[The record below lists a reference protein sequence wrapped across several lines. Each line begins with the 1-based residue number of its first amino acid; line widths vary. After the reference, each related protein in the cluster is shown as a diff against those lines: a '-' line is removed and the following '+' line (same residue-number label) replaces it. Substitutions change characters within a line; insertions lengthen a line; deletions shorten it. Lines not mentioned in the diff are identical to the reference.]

1 MVENEKYIVEGMT
14 CASCSSHV
22 DKAVRKVNGV
32 KDVTVNLLTN
42 SMIVTYD
49 SPANNMLIEKA
60 VSDSGYKVYLEKATA
75 KKEVDDVQDNETKK
89 LLKILV
95 SSFVLLVPLFY
106 ISMGSMMNWNIG
118 ILADHPF
125 LLAMIELVISSII
138 ILLNKRFFIS
148 GFKALLHKAPNMD
161 TLVALGTGVSYLY
174 SILMMF
180 MMAYYVHMNQT
191 MEEYHQLMHYS
202 MNLAFETSGMVPTLI
217 TIGKTLESFSKGK
230 TTSAIK
236 ELLDLAPK
244 KACVI
249 KDGKEEIVDVE
260 QVKEN
265 DVLLVKPGESFP
277 VDGEIIEGVSSI
289 NESALTGESMPI
301 DKSVGDKVQAATI
314 NINGVLKIKATK
326 VGSDTTIQHIVE
338 MVKNAS
344 STKTKISRIADKVSG
359 VFVPIIML
367 IALLVFVFWLVL
379 GSDFVKVN
387 VSNDTTLTY
396 ALSKGVSIL
405 VIACPCALGLATPV
419 AIMVGSGKGARN
431 GILFKTASALEETGK
446 VDFVVLDKTGTI
458 TKGEPEVRE
467 ISTNNRDFLL
477 KVAYGLEINS
487 EHPLSRAIVSKCQEL
502 NVEEIQM
509 KDVKAIPG
517 KGIEGSFEGV
527 IYYAGNSTLMN
538 ELSLLN
544 SFWNDVFINYANEG
558 MTPLFFAS
566 EKTILGVIA
575 VSDVIKEDSI
585 KAIDELKKMGII
597 PVMLTGD
604 NKRTSNAIAKEI
616 DLQYFVSDVLPEGK
630 QEVIKKLQKYGKVMM
645 VGDGINDSIALT
657 QADIGIAIGAGS
669 DIAIDSAD
677 VVLMKS
683 TLKDAVAAIR
693 LSRHTLTNIK
703 ENLFWAFFYNIIM
716 IPIAAGVFSATNIEW
731 LVKMKP
737 WYGAL
742 MMAFSSVTVCLNALR
757 INLFDIYNI
766 KKDKRHKKV
775 DFSKDLF
782 IDFNNAVNEESENTY
797 IVKIEGMMCSN
808 CEKHVKEALESIK
821 NIKVIE
827 VSHLRKQ
834 AIIEATDI
842 DENKIREVVK
852 NIGYEVV
859 EISHKNKL
867 KERKMTK
874 TLKIEGMMCKH
885 CVMHVKEALSKV
897 DGVKDVNVSLENK
910 NAVVELDKDVD
921 DSVFKEV
928 IKKAGYEMK

>member
-1 MVENEKYIVEGMT
+1 MVENEKYVVTGMT

-49 SPANNMLIEKA
+49 NPATSSLIEKA
-60 VSDSGYKVYLEKATA
+60 VSDSGYEAHLEKGDN
-75 KKEVDDVQDNETKK
+75 KKENTEDIQDDETKK
-89 LLKILV
+89 LLKILIG
-95 SSFVLLVPLFY
+95 SFIILAPLFY

-118 ILADHPF
+118 ILQDHPF
-125 LLAMIELVISSII
+125 LLAMIELVLSSII
-138 ILLNKRFFIS
+138 IVLNKRFFIS
-148 GFKALLHKAPNMD
+148 GFKALIRKAPNMD

-180 MMAYYVHMNQT
+180 MMSYYVHMNQS

-217 TIGKTLESFSKGK
+217 TIGKTLESYSKGK

-236 ELLDLAPK
+236 SLLDLAPK
-244 KACVI
+244 KACI
-249 KDGKEEIVDVE
+249 LKGDKEEIVDVE
-260 QVKEN
+260 EVKEN
-265 DVLLVKPGESFP
+265 DLLLVKPGESFP
-277 VDGEIIEGVSSI
+277 VDGEIIEGISTV
-289 NESALTGESMPI
+289 NESSLTGESMPI
-301 DKSVGDKVQAATI
+301 DKSVGDKVQTATI
-314 NINGVLKIKATK
+314 NINGVLKIKATR
-326 VGSDTTIQHIVE
+326 VGNDTTLQHIVE

-359 VFVPIIML
+359 VFVPIIMVL
-367 IALLVFVFWLVL
+367 ALVVFAFWLAL
-379 GSDFVKVN
+379 GSDFVHAN
-387 VSNDTTLTY
+387 VSNETTLTY
-396 ALSKGVSIL
+396 ALSKGISIL

-458 TKGEPEVRE
+458 TKGQPEVRD
-467 ISTNNRDFLL
+467 IVSDNRDLLL
-477 KVAYGLEINS
+477 KVAFGLEKNS
-487 EHPLSRAIVSKCQEL
+487 EHPLSRAIVSKCKEL
-502 NVEEIQM
+502 NIEEFQM
-509 KDVKAIPG
+509 LEVMALPG
-517 KGIEGSFEGV
+517 KGVKGRYENTT
-527 IYYAGNSTLMN
+527 YYAGNSVLMK
-538 ELSLLN
+538 ELNLLN
-544 SFWNDVFINYANEG
+544 SKWNDISITYADKG
-558 MTPLFFAS
+558 MTPLFFSS
-566 EKTILGVIA
+566 ENEILGIIL

-585 KAIDELKKMGII
+585 KAIDELKKMGVT

-604 NKRTSNAIAKEI
+604 NNRTAKAIAKEI
-616 DLQYFVSDVLPEGK
+616 NIEYYVSDVLPEGK
-630 QEVIKKLQKYGKVMM
+630 QEVIKKLQQYGKVMM

-657 QADIGIAIGAGS
+657 QADIGTAIGAGS
-669 DIAIDSAD
+669 DIAIDSAN

-683 TLKDAVAAIR
+683 TLLDAVAAIR

-716 IPIAAGVFSATNIEW
+716 IPIAAGVFSTTNIEW

-742 MMAFSSVTVCLNALR
+742 AMAFSSVSVCLNALR

-766 KKDKRHKKV
+766 NRDKKHKKIEFPKEV
-775 DFSKDLF
+775 FES
-782 IDFNNAVNEESENTY
+782 FNSIKADSSDEFL
-797 IVKIEGMMCSN
+797 IKIEGMMCSN
-808 CEKHVKEALESIK
+808 CERHVKEALE
-821 NIKVIE
+821 NIKGIKVE
-827 VSHLRKQ
+827 KFSYK
-834 AIIEATDI
+834 D
-842 DENKIREVVK
+842 EVVIIK
-852 NIGYEVV
+852 ADKINEDEIKEVISKTGYEV
-859 EISHKNKL
+859 IDIGHKM
-867 KERKMTK
+867 KEENNMTK

-885 CVMHVKEALSKV
+885 CVMHVEEALKKV
-897 DGVKDVNVSLENK
+897 DGVKNVTVSLENK
-910 NAVVELDKDVD
+910 NAVVELEKDVD

>member
-1 MVENEKYIVEGMT
+1 MVENEKYVVTGMT

-49 SPANNMLIEKA
+49 NPATSSMIEKA
-60 VSDSGYKVYLEKATA
+60 VSESGYEAHLEKGDD
-75 KKEVDDVQDNETKK
+75 KKENTEDIQDDETKK
-89 LLKILV
+89 LLKILI
-95 SSFVLLVPLFY
+95 SSVIILVPLFY

-118 ILADHPF
+118 ILQDHPF
-125 LLAMIELVISSII
+125 LLAMIELVLSSII
-138 ILLNKRFFIS
+138 IVLNKRFFIS
-148 GFKALLHKAPNMD
+148 GVKALIHKAPNMD

-180 MMAYYVHMNQT
+180 MMSYYVHMNQS

-217 TIGKTLESFSKGK
+217 TIGKTLESYSKGK

-236 ELLDLAPK
+236 SLLDLAPK

-249 KDGKEEIVDVE
+249 KGDKEEIVDVE
-260 QVKEN
+260 EVKEN
-265 DVLLVKPGESFP
+265 DLLIVKPGESFP
-277 VDGEIIEGVSSI
+277 VDGEIIEGISTV
-289 NESALTGESMPI
+289 NESSLTGESMPI
-301 DKSVGDKVQAATI
+301 DKSAGDKVQAATI
-314 NINGVLKIKATK
+314 NINGVLKIKATR
-326 VGSDTTIQHIVE
+326 VGNDTTLQHIVE

-359 VFVPIIML
+359 VFVPIIMGLAL
-367 IALLVFVFWLVL
+367 IVFVFWLAL
-379 GSDFVKVN
+379 GADFVHAN
-387 VSNDTTLTY
+387 VSNETTLTY
-396 ALSKGVSIL
+396 ALSKGISIL

-458 TKGEPEVRE
+458 TKGQPEVRD
-467 ISTNNRDFLL
+467 IVSDNRDLLL
-477 KVAYGLEINS
+477 KVAYGLERNS
-487 EHPLSRAIVSKCQEL
+487 EHPLSRAIVSKCKEL
-502 NVEEIQM
+502 NIEKIQM
-509 KDVKAIPG
+509 LDVMALPG
-517 KGIEGSFEGV
+517 KGVKGQHENT
-527 IYYAGNSTLMN
+527 IYYAGNSTLMK
-538 ELSLLN
+538 ELNLLN
-544 SFWNDVFINYANEG
+544 SKWNDISITYADKG
-558 MTPLFFAS
+558 MTPLFFSS
-566 EKTILGVIA
+566 ENEILGIIL

-585 KAIDELKKMGII
+585 KAIDELKKMGVI

-604 NKRTSNAIAKEI
+604 NNRTAKAIAKEI
-616 DLQYFVSDVLPEGK
+616 NIEYYVSDVLPEGK
-630 QEVIKKLQKYGKVMM
+630 QEVIKKLQQYGKVMM

-657 QADIGIAIGAGS
+657 QADIGTAIGAGS
-669 DIAIDSAD
+669 DIAIDSAN

-683 TLKDAVAAIR
+683 TLLDAVAAIR

-703 ENLFWAFFYNIIM
+703 ENLFWAFFYNIVM
-716 IPIAAGVFSATNIEW
+716 IPIAAGVFSTTNIEW

-742 MMAFSSVTVCLNALR
+742 AMAFSSVSVCLNALR

-766 KKDKRHKKV
+766 NRDKKHKKIE
-775 DFSKDLF
+775 FSKDVF
-782 IDFNNAVNEESENTY
+782 DSFNSTQADSSDEFL
-797 IVKIEGMMCSN
+797 IKIEGMMCSN
-808 CEKHVKEALESIK
+808 CERHVKDALE
-821 NIKVIE
+821 NIKGIKVEKI
-827 VSHLRKQ
+827 SYKDKA
-834 AIIEATDI
+834 AIIKAFRINE
-842 DENKIREVVK
+842 DEIKEVISK
-852 NIGYEVV
+852 AGYEVV
-859 EISHKNKL
+859 DIGHKMMEGNN
-867 KERKMTK
+867 MTK

-885 CVMHVKEALSKV
+885 CVMHVEEALKKV
-897 DGVKDVNVSLENK
+897 DGVKNVTVSLENK
-910 NAVVELDKDVD
+910 NAVVELEKDVD